1 LACISLLMVGEPS
14 LPCRQKDF
22 TKFIHRKDAENAK
35 N

>member
-1 LACISLLMVGEPS
+1 VIGEPS

-22 TKFIHRKDAENAK
+22 TKFIHRKGAENAK